1 MPRAS
6 ADYYK
11 ALPERLG
18 DSLSAEQLQ
27 RVEELGLLADKDDQ
41 GVLLQVHTTYMM
53 IDMRPGVLGSSRRCI
68 LTCAFL
74 CVVQVFTRP
83 VGDRPTLFLEI
94 IQRVGCDKA
103 PSGAPVP
110 QKPGCGGFGKGNFS
124 ELFKQCERYEK
135 LLFGDA

>member
-74 CVVQVFTRP
+74 CVPAGVHAARGGP
-83 VGDRPTLFLEI
+83 SDALLGDHP
-94 IQRVGCDKA
+94 A
-103 PSGAPVP
+103 
-110 QKPGCGGFGKGNFS
+110 GG
-124 ELFKQCERYEK
+124 L
-135 LLFGDA
+135 